1 MWDSLEKK
9 GGFICST
16 HTQKAKHRDYSI
28 VNCNGTSSNTLVVAN
43 TATTTG
49 KFYYTATEW
58 LKDRKNNASVLH
70 LDYYHSHCT
79 MLLLLGLIYSD
90 TLTGH
95 PYQNFD
101 LVCCG

>member
-1 MWDSLEKK
+1 MWDSLKKK

-28 VNCNGTSSNTLVVAN
+28 VNCNGTSSSTLVIAN

-49 KFYYTATEW
+49 KAT
-58 LKDRKNNASVLH
+58 LYSYRVAKRQKNNASVLH

-79 MLLLLGLIYSD
+79 MFLLLGLIYSD